1 MNVKKFAPLLIA
13 LVMGLCAVFV
23 AMNMMS
29 KKGGTAIIKRNQVVV
44 ALRPVDAG
52 SALTD
57 EDLTTMDIA
66 GDAVPD
72 TAFKSPAD
80 LLGRVTEVPLIAN
93 QVITATV
100 LAPKNAQPGLAAIVP
115 GGMRAV
121 TLDINE
127 ITGVAGFLL
136 PGSHVDVIQT
146 FHDMKTGYPVTKTIV
161 QNVQVSAIGTRR
173 NPNDPNDTG
182 GGGHSATVF
191 VTPEQAELLELA
203 SSVGRQRLAL
213 RNGNDLS
220 PAMTKGAS
228 LAELIGDEKPDS
240 APVVTPVEMLAPTT
254 QEANPLAAIAVPTTQ
269 PVDEQWTV
277 VVVKADSESKVKF
290 ELHQADQQDS
300 AIEFNK

>member
-1 MNVKKFAPLLIA
+1 LLIA

-29 KKGGTAIIKRNQVVV
+29 KKGGVAAIKRNQVVV

-52 SALTD
+52 SALNE

-66 GDAVPD
+66 GEAMPD

-100 LAPKNAQPGLAAIVP
+100 LAPKNAPPGMGAIIP

-127 ITGVAGFLL
+127 VTGVAGYLL

-146 FHDMKTGYPVTKTIV
+146 FHDIKTGYPVTKTIV
-161 QNVQVSAIGTRR
+161 QNVLVSAIGTRR

-182 GGGHSATVF
+182 GGGHSVTVF
-191 VTPEQAELLELA
+191 VTPKQAELLELA
-203 SSVGRQRLAL
+203 SSVGRQRLSL

-220 PAMTKGAS
+220 PIDSNGAS
-228 LAELIGDEKPDS
+228 LAELLGTDKAS
-240 APVVTPVEMLAPTT
+240 TAPVVTPVDTNTPATQPTNPFAEAPPAPTT
-254 QEANPLAAIAVPTTQ
+254 QPAN
-269 PVDEQWTV
+269 EQWTV
-277 VVVKADSESKVKF
+277 EVVNGTDVA
-290 ELHQADQQDS
+290 QARFDQPIDQQDAS
-300 AIEFNK
+300 IQLNH